1 MGLQQDAP
9 QKKRRIAIYIRVS
22 TQEQKMDGY
31 SLESQRK
38 KLLAYVRENK
48 GLNLVTQDDWVYE
61 DVHTGSEMN
70 RTGLKKLLEDVEAGK
85 YDAVLVWKI
94 DRLSRSLKHLLDIFE
109 RLQKHKASF
118 ISLQENI
125 DFNGAIGNLIF
136 QIFGAIAQFER
147 ELIKSR
153 TRTGILASAEMGNYT
168 GTRIPFGYKA
178 VKNTSGKGKRLVIIS
193 KEKEWVEKIFHWY
206 IYEDMGYEQITSKLQ
221 DLRVPQSQFYKRKD
235 ASGWTKKHIE
245 NMIQNPLYRG
255 EYAANTKDD
264 EGNMLPEE
272 QWTVVAIPPCIS
284 EMTFE
289 LAQQQRKVRKANR
302 RSDYVYLLSGKMYD
316 VSLARHPKFSGKP
329 TSGNTRSYRRK
340 QFKNKEGK
348 HYPVFETPIE
358 PVEKAV
364 WQRVRLA
371 LKDPE
376 VFIKKYF
383 NEQKYGKSRLED
395 MNSELLSYREKK
407 ANLEMEQAR
416 IEKAY
421 DKGAYS
427 LEKMEDKTRELQ
439 EQIGNTEGKID
450 KIQKELSIASLK
462 EKEIAGLRK
471 AAEVVNYN
479 LDNLDRKQ
487 KKILID
493 LFVDRVE
500 MNRIELP
507 SEGKRPKWDIQI
519 KVIFRFVPEKFS
531 TAKKEGRTTK
541 GLTKAE
547 VEEIFSKNE
556 RDGGRWKT

>member
-1 MGLQQDAP
+1 MNFKEDASQP
-9 QKKRRIAIYIRVS
+9 KRRIAIYIRVS

-70 RTGLKKLLEDVEAGK
+70 RTALKRLLEDVEKGK

-109 RLQKHKASF
+109 KLQKQKASF

-168 GTRIPFGYKA
+168 GTRIPFGYKP
-178 VKNTSGKGKRLVIIS
+178 VKHSSGKGKRLVIIPE
-193 KEKEWVEKIFHWY
+193 EKEWVEKIFHWY
-206 IYEDMGYEQITSKLQ
+206 IYEDMGYEQVTNKLRE
-221 DLRVPQSQFYKRKD
+221 LKAPQSQFYKRKEV
-235 ASGWTKKHIE
+235 SGWSKHHIE

-264 EGNMLPEE
+264 EGNLLPEE
-272 QWTVVAIPPCIS
+272 QWTVVAIPPCVS

-289 LAQQQRKVRKANR
+289 LAQQQRKERKANR
-302 RSDYVYLLSGKMYD
+302 KSDYTYLLSGKLYD
-316 VSLARHPKFSGKP
+316 VSLAHHPKFSGKP
-329 TSGNTRSYRRK
+329 RTKGGRSYRRK
-340 QFKNKEGK
+340 QEKRNGT
-348 HYPVFETPIE
+348 HYPVFEMPIE
-358 PVEKAV
+358 PIEEAV

-371 LKDPE
+371 LKNPE
-376 VFIKKYF
+376 VFIKEYF

-395 MNSELLSYREKK
+395 MNDELLSFRESK

-421 DKGAYS
+421 DKGTYS
-427 LEKMEDKTRELQ
+427 LEKMEDKVRELE
-439 EQIGNTEGKID
+439 EQIGAIEGKIEA
-450 KIQKELSIASLK
+450 IQKELSIASLK
-462 EKEIAGLRK
+462 EEEIAGLRK

-479 LDNLDRKQ
+479 LDDLGRKQ

-500 MNRIELP
+500 MNRVEKP
-507 SEGKRPKWDIQI
+507 SEGKRPKWDIQA
-519 KVIFRFVPEKFS
+519 KVIFRFVPDKFTNTEK
-531 TAKKEGRTTK
+531 KGRTKK

-547 VEEIFSKNE
+547 VVKIFGKNE
-556 RDGGRWKT
+556 RDGGRRQT

>member
-1 MGLQQDAP
+1 VNSSETTNT
-9 QKKRRIAIYIRVS
+9 RRRVALYIRVS
-22 TQEQKMDGY
+22 TQEQKVDGY

-168 GTRIPFGYKA
+168 GTRIPYGYKP
-178 VKNTSGKGKRLVIIS
+178 VKNPSGKGKKLVIIQ
-193 KEKEWVEKIFHWY
+193 KERKWVEKIFRWY
-206 IYEDMGYEQITSKLQ
+206 IYEDMGYEQITRR
-221 DLRVPQSQFYKRKD
+221 LREMNVPQSKYYKRKD
-235 ASGWTKKHIE
+235 VSGWTKHHIE
-245 NMIQNPLYRG
+245 DMIQNPIYRG
-255 EYAANTKDD
+255 EFVANRKDD
-264 EGNMLPEE
+264 DGNELPEE

-289 LAQQQRKVRKANR
+289 LAQQKRIERRTNR

-316 VSLARHPKFSGKP
+316 VSLAHHPKFSGKP
-329 TSGNTRSYRRK
+329 RTKGGRSYRRK
-340 QFKNKEGK
+340 QEKRDGK
-348 HYPVFETPIE
+348 HYPVFEIPTDPI
-358 PVEKAV
+358 EKAV
-364 WQRVRLA
+364 WKKVRLA

-376 VFIKKYF
+376 VFIKEYF
-383 NEQKYGKSRLED
+383 NEEKYGKSRLND
-395 MNSELLSYREKK
+395 MNEELLLLRENK
-407 ANLEMEQAR
+407 ANLEMEQSR
-416 IEKAY
+416 VEKAY
-421 DKGAYS
+421 DKGSYS
-427 LEKMEDKTRELQ
+427 LEKMEEKTRDLGQ
-439 EQIGNTEGKID
+439 EIGIID
-450 KIQKELSIASLK
+450 ERIEEIEKELRIAALRGD
-462 EKEIAGLRK
+462 EIAGLRK

-479 LDNLDRKQ
+479 LDDLDRKQ

-493 LFVDRVE
+493 LFVERVE
-500 MNRIELP
+500 M
-507 SEGKRPKWDIQI
+507 D
-519 KVIFRFVPEKFS
+519 
-531 TAKKEGRTTK
+531 RTQ
-541 GLTKAE
+541 
-547 VEEIFSKNE
+547 
-556 RDGGRWKT
+556 

>member
-1 MGLQQDAP
+1 MDLSTDTP
-9 QKKRRIAIYIRVS
+9 QPKRRIAIYIRVS

-31 SLESQRK
+31 SLGSQRK
-38 KLLAYVRENK
+38 KLLEYVRENK

-70 RTGLKKLLEDVEAGK
+70 RTGLRRLLEDVEKGK
-85 YDAVLVWKI
+85 FDAVLVWKI

-109 RLQKHKASF
+109 KLQKQKASF

-136 QIFGAIAQFER
+136 QIFGAIAEFER

-178 VKNTSGKGKRLVIIS
+178 VKNPSGKGKRLVIIP
-193 KEKEWVEKIFHWY
+193 KEKEWVQKIFHWY
-206 IYEDMGYEQITSKLQ
+206 IYEDMGYEQIVAKLK
-221 DLRVPQSQFYKRKD
+221 DLDVPQSQFYKRKD
-235 ASGWTKKHIE
+235 SSGWSKHHLE

-264 EGNMLPEE
+264 AGIVLPEE

-289 LAQQQRKVRKANR
+289 LAQQQRKERKANR
-302 RSDYVYLLSGKMYD
+302 RSDYIYLLSGKMYD
-316 VSLARHPKFSGKP
+316 VSLANHPKFSGKP

-340 QFKNKEGK
+340 QFKKDGK

-358 PVEKAV
+358 PVEEAV

-371 LKDPE
+371 LKNPE
-376 VFIKKYF
+376 VFIKEYF

-395 MNSELLSYREKK
+395 MNSELLSLRERK
-407 ANLEMEQAR
+407 ANMEMEEAR

-421 DKGAYS
+421 DKGTYS
-427 LEKMEDKTRELQ
+427 LEKMEDKVREIE
-439 EQIGNTEGKID
+439 EQVGAIEGKID
-450 KIQKELSIASLK
+450 AIQKELSIASLK
-462 EKEIAGLRK
+462 ESEIAGLRK
-471 AAEVVNYN
+471 AAEVVHYN
-479 LDNLDRKQ
+479 LDALDRKQ
-487 KKILID
+487 KRILID

-500 MNRIELP
+500 MNRVQIP
-507 SEGKRPKWDIQI
+507 SDGKRPKWNIQA
-519 KVIFRFVPEKFS
+519 KVIFRFVPDKFS
-531 TAKKEGRTTK
+531 ITEKKGRTMK

-547 VEEIFSKNE
+547 VQEIFGKNE
-556 RDGGRWKT
+556 SDGGRRGT